1 MARPRVRN
9 LLIVGLLAGAVLTG
23 CSDDDPAPDPG
34 GTASP
39 DAAATVE
46 PDGGSPSAE
55 GAEDSTPEV
64 TDGAGEDPDE
74 GAGDDDTEGA
84 DESPASGSLAVEV
97 EGEGPFG
104 LLTADGPDGEAQ
116 DYSGMLIAGPGGCLA
131 MEDDAPPQVL
141 VFADGAELVL
151 HDARPS
157 VTTSGLGTVR
167 VGEDFDVTAVPV
179 PVDAVD
185 GLPDECAAGAQ
196 DEVLVVTE

>member
-9 LLIVGLLAGAVLTG
+9 LLLVGLLASAVLTG

-39 DAAATVE
+39 DAEATVE
-46 PDGGSPSAE
+46 PDAESPSAE

-64 TDGAGEDPDE
+64 TDGADEDAD
-74 GAGDDDTEGA
+74 GADEGA
-84 DESPASGSLAVEV
+84 DEGADPGSLTVEV

-104 LLTADGPDGEAQ
+104 LLTTDGPDGEAQ

-141 VFADGAELVL
+141 VFADDAELVL
-151 HDARPS
+151 RDARPS

-196 DEVLVVTE
+196 DEALVVTE